1 MQIKINKFN
10 LQIGLIIGVLQ
21 HSNYQKE
28 SNFKEPLKIDD
39 FFSGLFQVGE
49 FEKSTQSIERSEIG
63 EINLKNRRSQ
73 LNAMKST

>member
-49 FEKSTQSIERSEIG
+49 FEKSTQSIERNEIG
-63 EINLKNRRSQ
+63 IVNLKTCETSVSS
-73 LNAMKST
+73 A

>member
-39 FFSGLFQVGE
+39 FFSGLLQAGE
-49 FEKSTQSIERSEIG
+49 LKKSALISIFCETTSYT
-63 EINLKNRRSQ
+63 LHS
-73 LNAMKST
+73 